1 MLVGTQAG
9 SFEIWNIDASVE
21 KPEMKQVVVAHEG
34 SEEGVSC
41 ILELGKGSQDE
52 NGNLVLAPS
61 HLITGSK
68 EGDSSDKFLVS
79 SARDRAEILIWR
91 LSQKDG

>member
-1 MLVGTQAG
+1 M
-9 SFEIWNIDASVE
+9 
-21 KPEMKQVVVAHEG
+21 VAHEG
-34 SEEGVSC
+34 SEEGISC

-68 EGDSSDKFLVS
+68 EGEASDKFLVS
-79 SARDRAEILIWR
+79 SARDRAELLIWR
-91 LSQKDG
+91 LNLKDG